1 MIKFRLRFGISNNL
15 ALVLPVGLSILARF
29 LFNFPMLVLLINST
43 PTSWFFIISFL
54 LFFLPIDL
62 ALRPLLYCVLENIIA
77 SLTNFD

>member
-15 ALVLPVGLSILARF
+15 ALILPVGLAILARF
-29 LFNFPMLVLLINST
+29 LFHFPMLVLLIDLT
-43 PTSWFFIISFL
+43 PTSCFFIIFFL
-54 LFFLPIDL
+54 LFFHRIDL